1 LDSSIPR
8 IVSFSSK
15 NGNVSKNLSA
25 GAKKYFSINSSRY
38 DSNQIPT
45 KFLKKILISWIYI
58 LDEVGRMQSTFS
70 ENLKAK
76 RLDLFQIIYNDE
88 KLAKVD

>member
-1 LDSSIPR
+1 
-8 IVSFSSK
+8 
-15 NGNVSKNLSA
+15 
-25 GAKKYFSINSSRY
+25 
-38 DSNQIPT
+38 
-45 KFLKKILISWIYI
+45 
-58 LDEVGRMQSTFS
+58 MQSTFS